1 MRVTFDGDALFSSGP
16 CRLHVGG
23 LALRHV
29 LLDSPGGRGVRVS
42 PQGTRGRAITQTG
55 VLLADTA
62 DEMRELARRIEAK
75 LDGHAHDLV
84 DEAGALWANTVMLS
98 FDPGEMTGLG
108 PRRRMDYTITYVQVL
123 P

>member
-1 MRVTFDGDALFSSGP
+1 MQVMFDGDALFSSGP

-29 LLDSPGGRGVRVS
+29 LLDPPGGRGVRVS
-42 PQGTRGRAITQTG
+42 PRGVRGRAITQTG
-55 VLLADTA
+55 VLRADTA
-62 DEMRELARRIEAK
+62 DALRELARRIEAK

-84 DEAGALWANTVMLS
+84 DAQGALWPDTVMLG
-98 FDPGEMTGLG
+98 FDPGDVTRLG
-108 PRRRMDYTITYVQVL
+108 PRWRMDYTISYVQVL